1 MKDDYKW
8 FEDVFWASVRAI
20 VGFFLILAGVA
31 LLIFLCGCDR
41 KLKKENEMLRE
52 ELAKAQQYVP
62 LHRDT
67 IRDSI
72 EVITQKVIEVEK
84 IKEVISDEDK
94 ALIKDLGS
102 RVKDLESY
110 QKLGTQTEVGVA
122 LSASK
127 DSSDSKS
134 ERDSILRYSDAW
146 LNLKY
151 NLEDS
156 FLLIQLRDS
165 LAIAVEK
172 EYKRKFLWW
181 KWGVKGYQVKAVS
194 FCPYTTIRYNTYV
207 KRKR

>member
-1 MKDDYKW
+1 MKEDYKW

-52 ELAKAQQYVP
+52 ELARQQQYVP

-67 IRDSI
+67 IRDSV
-72 EVITQKVIEVEK
+72 EVITQKIVEVEHV
-84 IKEVISDEDK
+84 KEVLTEEDK
-94 ALIKDLGS
+94 ELIKDLGS
-102 RVKDLESY
+102 RVKDLEAY
-110 QKLGTQTEVGVA
+110 QKLGTRTEAEVT
-122 LSASK
+122 LASN

-134 ERDSILRYSDAW
+134 ERDSVFVYSDAW
-146 LNLKY
+146 LDLKY
-151 NLEDS
+151 NTYS
-156 FLLIQLRDS
+156 RGLLIRLQDS

-172 EYKRKFLWW
+172 EYKKKFLWW
-181 KWGVKGYQVKAVS
+181 KWGTKGYQVKAVS
-194 FCPYTTIRYNTYV
+194 FCPYTTIRYNTFV

>member
-52 ELAKAQQYVP
+52 ELARQQQYVP

-110 QKLGTQTEVGVA
+110 QKLGTQTEVGVT

-156 FLLIQLRDS
+156 FLLIQMRDS

-194 FCPYTTIRYNTYV
+194 FCPYTTIRYNTFV

>member
-52 ELAKAQQYVP
+52 ELARQQQYVP

-67 IRDSI
+67 IRDSV

-110 QKLGTQTEVGVA
+110 QKLGTRTEAGVT

-156 FLLIQLRDS
+156 FLLIQLHDS

-194 FCPYTTIRYNTYV
+194 FCPYTTIRYNTFV

>member
-52 ELAKAQQYVP
+52 ELARQQQYVP

-67 IRDSI
+67 IRDSV
-72 EVITQKVIEVEK
+72 EVITQKIVEVERV
-84 IKEVISDEDK
+84 KEVLTEEDK
-94 ALIKDLGS
+94 ELIKDLGS

-110 QKLGTQTEVGVA
+110 QKLGTQTEVGVTLA
-122 LSASK
+122 ASK

-194 FCPYTTIRYNTYV
+194 FCPYTTIRYNTFV

>member
-1 MKDDYKW
+1 MKEDYKW
-8 FEDVFWASVRAI
+8 LEDVLWASIRAI
-20 VGFFLILAGVA
+20 AGTFIVIGGVGLLIL
-31 LLIFLCGCDR
+31 LCGCNRGLR
-41 KLKKENEMLRE
+41 KEIEQLRE
-52 ELAKAQQYVP
+52 ELVRQQQYVP

-67 IRDSI
+67 IRDSV
-72 EVITQKVIEVEK
+72 EVITQKIVEVEHV
-84 IKEVISDEDK
+84 KEVLTEEDK
-94 ALIKDLGS
+94 ELIKDLGS
-102 RVKDLESY
+102 RVKDLEAY
-110 QKLGTQTEVGVA
+110 QKLGTQTEVGVTLA
-122 LSASK
+122 ASK

-181 KWGVKGYQVKAVS
+181 KWGTKGYQVKAVS

>member
-110 QKLGTQTEVGVA
+110 QKLGTQTEVGVTLA
-122 LSASK
+122 ASK

-181 KWGVKGYQVKAVS
+181 KWGTKGYQVKAVS
-194 FCPYTTIRYNTYV
+194 FCPYTTIRYNTFV